1 VRSVIAVITWVVTQ
15 IHYWKHHW
23 PMAIGPGVGVI
34 GIMIA
39 IIARRR
45 AVRAVAECTAL
56 INGSIGS
63 RGTVD
68 PRAYRDLAVI
78 HYDALSEMSG
88 QLSFSVALLNAL
100 GDGVVLSSING
111 RTETRTYAKIVRSG
125 AGMRAL
131 SPEEEQAVRA
141 ARTGQGLP
149 AAGQA
154 GLPEVTVRTRR
165 SLPAV

>member
-1 VRSVIAVITWVVTQ
+1 MRRVIPVVLIHDAQSMLGPVVGAFGILIAVAA
-15 IHYWKHHW
+15 H
-23 PMAIGPGVGVI
+23 
-34 GIMIA
+34 
-39 IIARRR
+39 RR
-45 AVRAVAECTAL
+45 AARAVADCSAL

-68 PRAYRDLAVI
+68 PRVLRDLAVVR
-78 HYDALSEMSG
+78 YDALSEMSG

-125 AGMRAL
+125 TGAQAL

-141 ARTGQGLP
+141 ARLGQGLP
-149 AAGQA
+149 AAALATDGA
-154 GLPEVTVRTRR
+154 VTVRTR
-165 SLPAV
+165 PAMPVA

>member
-1 VRSVIAVITWVVTQ
+1 VIAVITWVVTQ

-34 GIMIA
+34 GIMVA
-39 IIARRR
+39 IVAHRR
-45 AVRAVAECTAL
+45 AARAVAECTAL

-68 PRAYRDLAVI
+68 PRAYRDLAMV

-125 AGMRAL
+125 AALQAL
-131 SPEEEQAVRA
+131 SPEEQQAVRA
-141 ARTGQGLP
+141 AQTGQGLP
-149 AAGQA
+149 AAERA
-154 GLPEVTVRTRR
+154 DHPEVTVRTCRP
-165 SLPAV
+165 LPAL